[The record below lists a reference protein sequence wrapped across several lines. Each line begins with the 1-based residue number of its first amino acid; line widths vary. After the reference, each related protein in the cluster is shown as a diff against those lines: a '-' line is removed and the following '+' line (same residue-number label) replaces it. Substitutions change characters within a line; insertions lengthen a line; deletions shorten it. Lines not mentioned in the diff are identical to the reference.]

1 MNLHNNEAG
10 RRVSR
15 ALPIIFVIY
24 VILPNLQY
32 YFGNIRFL
40 IIDGYCILKSKERKR
55 FSSIWLKYR
64 ITIIFYKMVTW
75 QPKSN

>member
-15 ALPIIFVIY
+15 AVPIIFVIY
-24 VILPNLQY
+24 VIQPNLQY
-32 YFGNIRFL
+32 DIRFF

-55 FSSIWLKYR
+55 FFKYLVK
-64 ITIIFYKMVTW
+64 ISDNNYFLQMVTW